1 MDSEKRGDSSFDPTE
16 ALAGVADDRELLGQ
30 MVALFCGE
38 SPRMLAA
45 IKESVDGHD
54 ANALARAAHALKGS
68 VGNFGKSEA
77 FKVAE
82 ALERNALSGA
92 LDDAA
97 VQYSLLERLIS
108 DLERDL
114 KAFCG

>member
-1 MDSEKRGDSSFDPTE
+1 MDSEKRGDPSFDPTE

-30 MVALFCGE
+30 MVALFCAE
-38 SPRMLAA
+38 SPRMLAT
-45 IKESVDGHD
+45 IKKSIDEQD
-54 ANALARAAHALKGS
+54 AAALARAAHALKGS

-92 LDDAA
+92 LADAA
-97 VQYSLLERLIS
+97 AQYSLLERLIS
-108 DLERDL
+108 RLERDL
-114 KAFCG
+114 NAFSG